1 MHPITKAA
9 YDAVA
14 KTVSP
19 EDEPYEFS
27 PRKHPEVLPPEALE
41 LREVLQRESIRSKID
56 DYESKRQHAGP
67 AQATYKFLRSS
78 TIWLTCITII
88 FASFLAIF
96 PPSRWASARV
106 EFLAIMLLLGVLILL
121 MTTMLVRGRFNT
133 QQYWHNVWY
142 TRRAEAEVLRR
153 AYFEQM
159 MGETPAQ
166 ITRSVEGSP
175 PGSAAIG
182 RLPLLPLKLEY
193 FARYQLEAQ
202 KAFHSSRSEELA
214 NEHSWWRRGSRVTF
228 ETLLWPTLMAIAILA
243 VAYAPV
249 VEQGP
254 SSWPLMAQLSSWMQ
268 SYSETDVARV
278 LLWLLIVFSALF
290 AAAFTQGLVNT
301 SGRNARRYVATLR
314 SLQAVERAQLES
326 ARAAAVEGRA
336 SVVIAFVKAV
346 HGIMAAEQQEWLVLT
361 APEEQ
366 RGTTDRASD
375 TTIRAT

>member
-9 YDAVA
+9 YDAVS

-19 EDEPYEFS
+19 EDTPFDFS
-27 PRKHPEVLPPEALE
+27 PRKHPEALPPEAFE
-41 LREVLQRESIRSKID
+41 LREVLQRESVRRKID
-56 DYESKRQHAGP
+56 EYDNKRRHAGP

-106 EFLAIMLLLGVLILL
+106 EFLAIMLLLGVLIFL
-121 MTTMLVRGRFNT
+121 MATMLVRGRFNT

-142 TRRAEAEVLRR
+142 TRRAEAEALRR
-153 AYFEQM
+153 AYFEQIM
-159 MGETPAQ
+159 EETPAQ
-166 ITRSVEGSP
+166 AT
-175 PGSAAIG
+175 PGSAAAS

-193 FARYQLEAQ
+193 FTRYQLEAQ
-202 KAFHSSRSEELA
+202 KAFHSSRSEDLA
-214 NEHSWWRRGSRVTF
+214 NEHSWWRRVSRVTF
-228 ETLLWPTLMAIAILA
+228 EAFLWPTLMAIVILA

-254 SSWPLMAQLSSWMQ
+254 SNWPLMAQLSSWMQ

-336 SVVIAFVKAV
+336 NGVIAFVNAV
-346 HGIMAAEQQEWLVLT
+346 HDIMSAEQQEWLVLT
-361 APEEQ
+361 APEEL
-366 RGTTDRASD
+366 RATTDRDSQ
-375 TTIRAT
+375 TTVRAT